1 MPASRR
7 MTIQT
12 DGLVDQD
19 RLRQVVEVLRESPTP
34 GPTRVRIARE
44 LGGVSLRTVDRALVL
59 LEAQGARID
68 RIRAGSPKII
78 HFQLTKGP
86 VWDEHV
92 TSEARL
98 ALRLAGLSLSQC
110 GTQLWQEKL
119 GVIEALAS
127 KRMSHRDRRLFEQL
141 QRCVRVQGGVED
153 PIEASEVLEP
163 ILQALENGREIEVEY
178 QAAGAKAIGVRKV
191 VPYALTHDL
200 YSGAAFLLVWDDH
213 HKKPIHLRLNR
224 IAKVISVGRMGA
236 IPDLELM
243 ERAAKYQI
251 GGWTSEQEPFEVEVR
266 IEGAHW
272 VQALKEAPPALPEF
286 SAIASRNG
294 QSMTVKFMANHENGP
309 TRWILQFGAAAEVI
323 RPISLRDHVAS
334 QHAEAMVQY
343 IGR

>member
-1 MPASRR
+1 MA
-7 MTIQT
+7 IQT
-12 DGLVDQD
+12 EGLVDQE
-19 RLRQVVEVLRESPTP
+19 RLRQVVEVLRESPAP
-34 GPTRVRIARE
+34 GPTRLKLAKE
-44 LGGVSLRTVDRALVL
+44 LGGVSLRTVDRALML
-59 LEAQGARID
+59 LEAQGARIE
-68 RIRAGSPKII
+68 RIRVGNPKVI
-78 HFQLTKGP
+78 HFKLGKGP

-127 KRMSHRDRRLFEQL
+127 ERMSNRDRKLFEQL

-163 ILQALENGREIEVEY
+163 ILQALENRREIEVEY
-178 QAAGAKAIGVRKV
+178 QAAGAKSASIRQV

-200 YSGAAFLLVWDDH
+200 YSGGAFLLVWDDH

-224 IAKVISVGRMGA
+224 IAKVKPLGRTGV
-236 IPDLELM
+236 IPDLEIM

-251 GGWTSEQEPFEVEVR
+251 GGWTSEREPFEVEVQ

-286 SAIASRNG
+286 SAVASKDS
-294 QSMTVKFMANHENGP
+294 QSVNVKFKANHENGP
-309 TRWILQFGAAAEVI
+309 SRWILQFGVAAEVVS
-323 RPISLRDHVAS
+323 PASLRLHVAEQLENARQRYPS
-334 QHAEAMVQY
+334 
-343 IGR
+343 ILS